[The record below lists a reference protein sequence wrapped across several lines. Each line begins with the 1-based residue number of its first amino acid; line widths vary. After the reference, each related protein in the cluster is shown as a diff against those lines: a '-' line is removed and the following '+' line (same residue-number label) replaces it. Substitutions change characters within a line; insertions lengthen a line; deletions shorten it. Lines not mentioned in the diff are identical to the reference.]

1 MHSKEDMKVLFEK
14 INTKNENSWNVDKNI
29 AFWSLCTGCK

>member
-1 MHSKEDMKVLFEK
+1 MHSEEDMKVLFEK
-14 INTKNENSWNVDKNI
+14 LNTKNLRWDDRKNI